1 MKVLQEAEDTRTMM
15 DQRASFRERTVL
27 SQSAQR
33 DTVPGHECWTV
44 RRDGTAVIT
53 SPDPRK
59 ESVVIHPSACD
70 LVPGTIIIV
79 NPTAPVSR
87 SKFSKVSSW
96 HLSQVLAALAVSLGP
111 FSAGLGKGYS
121 SPALASLQ
129 DQSSCLPGSDDGAG
143 GRAAHVWDLCSND
156 EAGQWKGRASVGD
169 KAGDDGIEEIANFA
183 LGPQGASW
191 VASVSLLGAVAG
203 AVIAGAAISASSSD
217 AWGRRRG
224 AGSAGCPIRWG
235 LLGSRRRLLVAAAGP
250 ASMAWL
256 LAAFARSLPAL
267 LAAAFVAGLCC
278 AVLLLVTQVYVSEIA
293 SPAIR
298 GALSALLK
306 ASGHLGSLVLAGL
319 GAANLD
325 WRHLALVSASAPAAF
340 FLLLLIPFPC
350 CQVVPETP
358 SHLLMAGDEEEAA
371 RTLKLFRGPTATEEM
386 ATLRANVHRERRK
399 RWHRRLRQHEAPGG
413 SGGPKAGGG
422 GAVSSAPPCR
432 CDTGDRSD
440 SKSLLRPILTAGGLV
455 FFQRFSGAHAFNFY
469 AVPILRQTLGRG
481 SGLTPHEGAVAVGA
495 VQFVASLASG
505 LLMDTIGRV
514 PLLLFSS
521 LIMSLTLGGF
531 GAYILC
537 RSEGSLWMCGG
548 AVGSGLALNSSA
560 SNSTMLAEVGVI
572 GELGSS
578 SLWWGPGSEWVP
590 LLCVFGFTIS
600 FCVGIGG
607 PAAGPGLLAS
617 ELFPLERRG
626 MAGAMAAAV
635 SHAASFAG
643 VKTFV
648 DIISALGLH
657 GAFFLY
663 AGIAAA
669 ALPFVLVLV
678 PETRGKPLQEMDPC
692 GAEGEDVGCAECE
705 QGSECLRGG
714 GGGGVGEGC
723 CEGRRVGGG
732 GSGVVG
738 AKRDYNQV
746 GIPV

>member
-1 MKVLQEAEDTRTMM
+1 AC
-15 DQRASFRERTVL
+15 FRERIVTPH
-27 SQSAQR
+27 SAQR

-87 SKFSKVSSW
+87 GKFSKVSSW

-129 DQSSCLPGSDDGAG
+129 DQSSCLPGRSGVG
-143 GRAAHVWDLCSND
+143 PPHVWDLCSD
-156 EAGQWKGRASVGD
+156 DQWKGSVGSKAGD
-169 KAGDDGIEEIANFA
+169 SAGDDGLEEIANFA

-203 AVIAGAAISASSSD
+203 AVIAGAAISAS
-217 AWGRRRG
+217 
-224 AGSAGCPIRWG
+224 
-235 LLGSRRRLLVAAAGP
+235 SRRRLLVAAAGP

-399 RWHRRLRQHEAPGG
+399 RWHRRLRH
-413 SGGPKAGGG
+413 
-422 GAVSSAPPCR
+422 R
-432 CDTGDRSD
+432 

-469 AVPILRQTLGRG
+469 AVPILRQTLGSG

-521 LIMSLTLGGF
+521 LVMSLTLGGF

-537 RSEGSLWMCGG
+537 RSSFESGGSW
-548 AVGSGLALNSSA
+548 
-560 SNSTMLAEVGVI
+560 I
-572 GELGSS
+572 
-578 SLWWGPGSEWVP
+578 EWVP

-669 ALPFVLVLV
+669 ALPFVLILV
-678 PETRGKPLQEMDPC
+678 PETRGKPLQEMDPR
-692 GAEGEDVGCAECE
+692 GGEGEDAAGCTECE
-705 QGSECLRGG
+705 QGNECLRG
-714 GGGGVGEGC
+714 EGC
-723 CEGRRVGGG
+723 CGGEGRR
-732 GSGVVG
+732 G
-738 AKRDYNQV
+738 AGKRDYNQV